1 MRFFNL
7 LIMTLFFFTNS
18 QGYIPIFD
26 IIGNISTFNIPVL
39 EDGYYDT
46 VIDSLIDIMD
56 NYAYINLLKSPPKV
70 NGSDYFAKVDI
81 IQDLKDLKS
90 RINGTTPNFYEFY
103 QDLSKII
110 ASTQDYHI
118 IFSYIGRAE
127 PYSLLSKIIIS
138 SPIDFDFQKDKKV
151 LVNLNSVISALSK
164 EATIQ
169 NSEIISNYYKNKIS
183 VEKIN
188 GKNIYDFIRDFCSDY
203 CRFKSKSSKFMFNK
217 LNIRAFS
224 LGQCPLALDEFKSI
238 NITYSNGETISSNYI
253 GFIPKTNQ
261 LEVQKNN
268 FLLENFNN
276 LKNKYI
282 SENLI
287 SEKNENNLEWDI
299 NIDNHIKCKVDHKNE
314 VNVIFQNSFSP
325 NNSNPE
331 GIINNISYC
340 HGNFTNN
347 DYPVIVIESL
357 NGGGYAQLSKLMQ
370 QMVQDLMQPKNY
382 FSVIHNNNTKK
393 FLYDNKDS
401 FLFVDDDETRN
412 LTIEEYYNDTIYE
425 KYGDITIERSK
436 QRLLVDLNF
445 ESLIKTNIFKRNKI
459 KKPTNIIIFTDSMS
473 FSATS
478 VFTKSL
484 YYFGGAILV
493 GYSGDPELDSFDASQ
508 NPTFILT
515 NLTGIKGFNKL
526 IQKGFYFPRMPSG
539 SMYRSSYD
547 KNNENIPEE
556 FTVNLIDERVNIY
569 NNYKDDLYEDFI
581 TEAKNIFKKYES
593 QCNPNNK
600 YLNFL
605 KEDCTFNDIHL
616 HGGYKCGSNG
626 KWNETCVPF
635 YCDEHYYFEPNSQK
649 CILLKEK
656 DNEKENKEEDNNSV
670 YIIIFSILGVLII
683 IVIVLFILHKSGKIN
698 LMICCNKKEI
708 DYKEMKDELVKN

>member
-1 MRFFNL
+1 MIYFNF
-7 LIMTLFFFTNS
+7 LIITLFFCTNA
-18 QGYIPIFD
+18 QNYLPIFD
-26 IIGNISTFNIPVL
+26 IKGNISSFNVPVL

-46 VIDSLIDIMD
+46 IIDSLIEIME

-70 NGSDYFAKVDI
+70 NGSDYFTKVDI

-118 IFSYIGRAE
+118 IFTYAGRTE
-127 PYSLLSKIIIS
+127 PYSLLSQFIIS
-138 SPIDFDFQKDKKV
+138 SPIEFDFQKDKKV
-151 LVNLNSVISALSK
+151 LVNLNSAIAALSK
-164 EATIQ
+164 EAIIQ
-169 NSEIISNYYKNKIS
+169 NSETISNNYKNKIS

-188 GKNIYDFIRDFCSDY
+188 GKNTYDFIRDFCSDY
-203 CRFKSKSSKFMFNK
+203 CRFKSKNTKFMFNK
-217 LNIRAFS
+217 LNIRAF
-224 LGQCPLALDEFKSI
+224 LLRQCPLALDEFESI

-253 GFIPKTNQ
+253 GFIPKTNL
-261 LEVQKNN
+261 LEHQKNN
-268 FLLENFNN
+268 FLLENIYN
-276 LKNKYI
+276 LQNKYI
-282 SENLI
+282 HENLI
-287 SEKNENNLEWDI
+287 SEKNENNLVWDI

-314 VNVIFQNSFSP
+314 VNVIFQDSFSP
-325 NNSNPE
+325 NNADRT

-382 FSVIHNNNTKK
+382 FSVIHNNNTKQ

-401 FLFVDDDETRN
+401 FLFVDDDETKN
-412 LTIEEYYNDTIYE
+412 LTIEEFYDDIVYE

-436 QRLLVDLNF
+436 QRLLVDLDF

-459 KKPTNIIIFTDSMS
+459 KKPTDIVIFTDGLS

-478 VFTKSL
+478 VFIKNL
-484 YYFGGAILV
+484 YYFGGAILA
-493 GYSGDPELDSFDASQ
+493 GYSGDPELDYFDASQ

-515 NLTGIKGFNKL
+515 NLTGIKGFNELVKR
-526 IQKGFYFPRMPSG
+526 GFYFPQISIG

-556 FTVNLIDERVNIY
+556 FIVNLIDERINIY

-581 TEAKNIFKKYES
+581 SEAKNIFKKYES

-605 KEDCTFNDIHL
+605 KEDCTFDDIHL
-616 HGGYKCGSNG
+616 HGGYKCGNDG

-635 YCDEHYYFEPNSQK
+635 YCDENYYFEPNSQK

-656 DNEKENKEEDNNSV
+656 DHEKENKEEDNNSA

-683 IVIVLFILHKSGKIN
+683 IIIALVILHKSGKIN
-698 LMICCNKKEI
+698 LMNCCNKKEI